1 MLRLFVGIELPPELK
16 LSLSLMASGLPGA
29 KWVDAGNY
37 HLTLRFVGEI
47 DEGRAEDVDTALSHI
62 HGPRFDVTLATVGH
76 FGLRQ
81 LWVGVERND
90 ALQHLHDKIES
101 ALSRLGF
108 PAEERRYT
116 PHVSLARL
124 KGTSEARL
132 QAYLAEHALYRAK
145 SFRVDRFSLIAS
157 YLTKSGAI
165 YEDQADYPLG

>member
-1 MLRLFVGIELPPELK
+1 
-16 LSLSLMASGLPGA
+16 MASGVQGA
-29 KWVDAGNY
+29 KWVDPGNY
-37 HLTLRFVGEI
+37 HVTLRFIGEI
-47 DEGRAEDVDTALSHI
+47 DEGQAEDVDAALSHI
-62 HGPRFDVTLATVGH
+62 HAPRFDVTLATVGH

-90 ALQHLHDKIES
+90 ALQHLHGKIES

-108 PAEERRYT
+108 PPDERRYT

-124 KGTSEARL
+124 KGTNEARL
-132 QAYLAEHALYRAK
+132 QAYLAQHALYRAPP
-145 SFRVDRFSLIAS
+145 FRVEHFSLIAS

>member
-1 MLRLFVGIELPPELK
+1 MLRLFVGIDLPPELK
-16 LSLSLMASGLPGA
+16 LSLSLMAIGLPGA

-37 HLTLRFVGEI
+37 HLTLRFIGEI
-47 DEGRAEDVDTALSHI
+47 DEGRAEDVDAALSQI
-62 HGPRFDVTLATVGH
+62 RAPRFDVILATVGH
-76 FGLRQ
+76 FGRRQ

-90 ALQHLHDKIES
+90 ALQHLHGKIEGV
-101 ALSRLGF
+101 LSRLGL

-124 KGTSEARL
+124 KGTNEARL
-132 QAYLAEHALYRAK
+132 QAYLTQHALYRAPP
-145 SFRVDRFSLIAS
+145 FRVDHFSLIAS

>member
-1 MLRLFVGIELPPELK
+1 MLRLFVGVDLPPEIK
-16 LSLSLMASGLPGA
+16 LSVSLIATGVPGA

-37 HLTLRFVGEI
+37 HLTLRFIGEI
-47 DEGRAEDVDTALSHI
+47 DEGQAEDVDAALGQI
-62 HGPRFDVTLATVGH
+62 RAPRFDLALATVGH

-90 ALQHLHDKIES
+90 TLQHLHGKIES
-101 ALSRLGF
+101 ALTRLGF
-108 PAEERRYT
+108 ATEERRYT
-116 PHVSLARL
+116 PHVTLARL

-132 QAYLAEHALYRAK
+132 QAYLTQHALYREPP
-145 SFRVDRFSLIAS
+145 FRVDHFSLIAS

>member
-1 MLRLFVGIELPPELK
+1 MLRLFAGLDLPPELK
-16 LSLSLMASGLPGA
+16 LSLSLMACGLPGA

-37 HLTLRFVGEI
+37 HVTLRFIGEI
-47 DEGRAEDVDTALSHI
+47 DEGQAEDVDAALSQIRAH
-62 HGPRFDVTLATVGH
+62 RFDVTLATVGH
-76 FGLRQ
+76 FGMRQ
-81 LWVGVERND
+81 LFVGVERND

-108 PAEERRYT
+108 PPEERRYT

-124 KGTSEARL
+124 KATPEARL
-132 QAYLAEHALYRAK
+132 QEYLTQHALYRAAP
-145 SFRVDRFSLIAS
+145 FRVDHFSLIAS